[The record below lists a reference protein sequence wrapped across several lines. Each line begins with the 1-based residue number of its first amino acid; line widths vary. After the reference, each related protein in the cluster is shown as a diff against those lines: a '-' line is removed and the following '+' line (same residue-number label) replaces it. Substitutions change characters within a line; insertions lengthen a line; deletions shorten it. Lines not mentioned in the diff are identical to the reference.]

1 VQAGRGV
8 KIVIPLALRR
18 KVAKITGKIGC
29 AWGKDFCTLR
39 RDPEKQGVMNTARG
53 SECLQLRCVVREFS
67 GHRSR
72 RQFEPRMKHGLNTD
86 TGQLLEIRV

>member
-53 SECLQLRCVVREFS
+53 SGKR
-67 GHRSR
+67 
-72 RQFEPRMKHGLNTD
+72 D
-86 TGQLLEIRV
+86 IA

>member
-53 SECLQLRCVVREFS
+53 S
-67 GHRSR
+67 G
-72 RQFEPRMKHGLNTD
+72 M
-86 TGQLLEIRV
+86 GQNP

>member
-53 SECLQLRCVVREFS
+53 SR
-67 GHRSR
+67 
-72 RQFEPRMKHGLNTD
+72 GLGSLGTLIAIVPNGD
-86 TGQLLEIRV
+86 KD